1 MYQPQ
6 LSENPRQRIGADH
19 GRCAADTEPATMR
32 SGERSKFLKRGVML
46 AQDRVSALQQFL
58 ARLCQDD
65 AARRS
70 YEKLRSRLSL
80 QLPDLHANRRL
91 RYVDAYGPRRESSAL
106 RDRYKCLQ
114 LSDVHILPRINVDYY
129 VDKIF

>member
-1 MYQPQ
+1 
-6 LSENPRQRIGADH
+6 
-19 GRCAADTEPATMR
+19 MR
-32 SGERSKFLKRGVML
+32 SGERSEFLKRGVML

-70 YEKLRSRLSL
+70 DEKLRSRLGL
-80 QLPDLHANRRL
+80 QLPDLHANSRL
-91 RYVDAYGPRRESSAL
+91 RYVNAYRSRRESSAL
-106 RDRYKCLQ
+106 RDRYECLQ